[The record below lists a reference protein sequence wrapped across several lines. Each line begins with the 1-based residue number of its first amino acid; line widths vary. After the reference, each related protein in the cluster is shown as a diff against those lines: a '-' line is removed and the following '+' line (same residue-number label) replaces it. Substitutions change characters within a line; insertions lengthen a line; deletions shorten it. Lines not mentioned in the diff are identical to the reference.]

1 MSKKILIIGL
11 DGTTFNFIDPL
22 IAKGRLPVLAKLMKE
37 GIRSPLETIFPPITS
52 AAWTSFITG
61 KNPGKHGIFEFI
73 QRRQGQARE
82 TAANATQ
89 RSGKALWDLFSE
101 ENRPAIS
108 TNFPVT
114 YPPSPINGV
123 MISDFMTP
131 RGRRDIS
138 QPSAVLAELEAKF
151 GPYKLYMTETYAR
164 GNVDNVLKELH
175 EELDY
180 KSKVNCYLMQ
190 KYDWRL
196 FVTHI
201 WGTDRCQH
209 ELWHIFDDTH
219 PRHDKQEAKLYRER
233 IYEYWDT
240 VDREVG
246 NMLSAAGE
254 DAAIFIASDH
264 GFGPAYTY
272 CAFNIWLMQEGFL
285 KLKPDAFTRLKKLM
299 FSLGLTPEF
308 AYTLLRNPLLKSL
321 RPSRGVG
328 TQKSKVGLINK
339 FFLSFNDVDWS
350 KTTAFSKGN
359 YGQIFVNL
367 KGREIDGS
375 VAPGEEYER
384 VRNQVIE
391 KLRQIKDP
399 KNNGRLIG
407 PIYKREETFSG
418 EHLTDAP
425 DICFLPEDMSYV
437 SLGSLDF
444 MSNRFMVKSFGNS
457 GTHRLHGVLIAK
469 AKELKSNFSLSNA
482 HITDA
487 APTILHL
494 ANLPIPPDMDGK
506 VLSEIFTEEF
516 LRNNPVRIGKEASR
530 GQVAAAEFSDEESE
544 EVRARLHELGYM
556 G

>member
-131 RGRRDIS
+131 RGRRDIT

-190 KYDWRL
+190 NYDWQM

-219 PRHDKQEAKLYRER
+219 PRHDKEEAKLYRER
-233 IYEYWDT
+233 IYDYWDT

-254 DAAIFIASDH
+254 DTAIFIASDH

-285 KLKPDAFTRLKKLM
+285 KLKPDAFTKLKKLM

>member
-131 RGRRDIS
+131 RGRRDIT

-190 KYDWRL
+190 KYDWQM

-219 PRHDKQEAKLYRER
+219 PRHDKEEAKLYRER
-233 IYEYWDT
+233 IYDYWDT

-254 DAAIFIASDH
+254 DTAIFIASDH

>member
-101 ENRPAIS
+101 EKRPAIS

-131 RGRRDIS
+131 RGRRDIA
-138 QPSAVLAELEAKF
+138 QPASVLAELEAKF

-190 KYDWRL
+190 NYDWQM

-219 PRHDKQEAKLYRER
+219 PRHDKEEAKLYRER
-233 IYEYWDT
+233 IYDYWDT

-246 NMLSAAGE
+246 NMLSAAG
-254 DAAIFIASDH
+254 DDTAIFIASDH

-375 VAPGEEYER
+375 VSQGEEYER

-399 KNNGRLIG
+399 KTGGKLIG
-407 PIYKREETFSG
+407 QIYKREETFSG

-469 AKELKSNFSLSNA
+469 AKELKSGLTLPNA

-494 ANLPIPPDMDGK
+494 ANLPVPPDMDGK
-506 VLSEIFTEEF
+506 VLSEIFTDEF

>member
-11 DGTTFNFIDPL
+11 DGMTFNFIDPL
-22 IAKGRLPVLAKLMKE
+22 IDKGRLPTIAQLMKE
-37 GIRSPLETIFPPITS
+37 GVRSPLETIFPPITS

-73 QRRQGQARE
+73 QRRQGQVRE

-101 ENRPAIS
+101 EHRPAIS
-108 TNFPVT
+108 TNFPIT
-114 YPPSPINGV
+114 YPPTAINGV

-131 RGRRDIS
+131 RGRRDIT
-138 QPSAVLAELEAKF
+138 QPSSVLAELEAKF
-151 GPYKLYMTETYAR
+151 GTYKLYMTETYAKD
-164 GNVDNVLKELH
+164 NVDNVLKELH
-175 EELDY
+175 EEIAY
-180 KSKVNCYLMQ
+180 KSKVNCHLM
-190 KYDWRL
+190 KNYDWEL

-219 PRHDKQEAKLYRER
+219 PKHNKEEAKLYRER
-233 IYEYWDT
+233 IYQYWDT
-240 VDREVG
+240 VDREVA
-246 NMLSAAGE
+246 NMLEAAGP
-254 DAAIFIASDH
+254 DTAVLIASDH
-264 GFGPAYTY
+264 GFGPAHTY

-285 KLKPDAFTRLKKLM
+285 QLKKDALTRLKHLI
-299 FSLGLTPEF
+299 FSLGITPEL
-308 AYTLLRNPLLKSL
+308 AYTILRNPLLKSL

-328 TQKSKVGLINK
+328 TQKSKMGLINQ

-367 KGREIDGS
+367 KGRELAGS
-375 VAPGEEYER
+375 VSPGEEYER

-391 KLRQIKDP
+391 RLKQLKNP
-399 KNNGRLIG
+399 KTGGKFIG

-418 EHLTDAP
+418 EHLPDAP

-437 SLGSLDF
+437 SLGNLDF
-444 MSNRFMVKSFGNS
+444 MSNRFMVNSFGNS
-457 GTHRLHGVLIAK
+457 GTHRLHGVFIAR
-469 AKELKSNFSLSNA
+469 AKELKSNFRLTNA
-482 HITDA
+482 HIIDA
-487 APTILHL
+487 APTVLHL
-494 ANLPIPPDMDGK
+494 AGLPVPEDMDGV
-506 VLSEIFTEEF
+506 VLSDIFTEEF
-516 LRNNPVRIGKEASR
+516 LKNHPIRVGKAASR
-530 GQVAAAEFSDEESE
+530 GDVAAAEFSEEESD

>member
-131 RGRRDIS
+131 RGRRDIA

-190 KYDWRL
+190 NYDWQM

-219 PRHDKQEAKLYRER
+219 PRHDKEEAKLYRER
-233 IYEYWDT
+233 IYDYWDT
-240 VDREVG
+240 VDSEVG

-254 DAAIFIASDH
+254 DTAIFIASDH

-516 LRNNPVRIGKEASR
+516 LRDNPVRIGKEASR

>member
-1 MSKKILIIGL
+1 
-11 DGTTFNFIDPL
+11 
-22 IAKGRLPVLAKLMKE
+22 
-37 GIRSPLETIFPPITS
+37 
-52 AAWTSFITG
+52 
-61 KNPGKHGIFEFI
+61 
-73 QRRQGQARE
+73 
-82 TAANATQ
+82 
-89 RSGKALWDLFSE
+89 
-101 ENRPAIS
+101 
-108 TNFPVT
+108 
-114 YPPSPINGV
+114 

-131 RGRRDIS
+131 RGRRDIA
-138 QPSAVLAELEAKF
+138 QPASVLAELEAKF

-190 KYDWRL
+190 NYDWQM

-219 PRHDKQEAKLYRER
+219 PRHDKEEAKLYRER
-233 IYEYWDT
+233 IYDYWDT

-246 NMLSAAGE
+246 NMLSAAG
-254 DAAIFIASDH
+254 DDTAIFIASDH

-375 VAPGEEYER
+375 VSQGEEYER

-399 KNNGRLIG
+399 KTGGKLIG
-407 PIYKREETFSG
+407 QIYKREETFSG

-469 AKELKSNFSLSNA
+469 AKELKSGLTLPNA

-494 ANLPIPPDMDGK
+494 ANLPVPPDMDGK
-506 VLSEIFTEEF
+506 VLSEIFTDEF

-544 EVRARLHELGYM
+544 EVRA
-556 G
+556 

>member
-131 RGRRDIS
+131 RGRRDIT

-190 KYDWRL
+190 KYDWQM

-219 PRHDKQEAKLYRER
+219 PRHDKEEAKLYRER
-233 IYEYWDT
+233 IYDYWDT

-254 DAAIFIASDH
+254 DTAIFIASDH

-375 VAPGEEYER
+375 VGPGEEYER

-469 AKELKSNFSLSNA
+469 AKELKSNFTLSNA

>member
-131 RGRRDIS
+131 RGRRDIA

-190 KYDWRL
+190 NYDWQM

-219 PRHDKQEAKLYRER
+219 PRHDKEEAKLYRER
-233 IYEYWDT
+233 IYDYWDT
-240 VDREVG
+240 VDSEVG

-254 DAAIFIASDH
+254 DTAIFIASDH

-375 VAPGEEYER
+375 VAPGEEYEC

-469 AKELKSNFSLSNA
+469 AKELKSNFTLSNA

-516 LRNNPVRIGKEASR
+516 LRDNPVRIGKEASR